1 MRLGLVTP
9 PRKASLVRHLPALLL
24 IAACA
29 LLAACGG
36 GSAVSSDPTAPGEPA
51 PAASII
57 IPAGEPITIGVSVA
71 LSGDQVSL
79 GSDIADAADLAA
91 ADFGGTLKSH
101 PIVIK
106 RLDDGCTDAEKA
118 VQVAHELISDPTL
131 VGVIGPMC
139 TTGSQAASD
148 EYERAGIVH
157 ISPSST
163 RVDLSE
169 KGEAYFF
176 RTAWRDD
183 LQAMLQASHAR
194 DALQAK
200 TAIVIDDGDPYAKGL
215 ADAFAARFSESGGQV
230 LVRERIAR
238 GDVDFVPLARE
249 IVAAAPDLVVFEG
262 LNPEGALIVKALRD
276 GQFTG
281 AFMAPDGVL
290 NIRDFLQVA
299 GPAAEGSILTG
310 GHAPDEAFTTRFNE
324 RFQRLPST
332 PFVLQ
337 SHDAVTLLLRAVD
350 AIADDEGGALTIERD
365 ALLARLRET
374 QFDGLTGRIT
384 FDEHGDRRG
393 DRASEVGLRIYRVR
407 EGRFEPI
414 E

>member
-9 PRKASLVRHLPALLL
+9 PRKAIFVRHLSALLL
-24 IAACA
+24 FAACA
-29 LLAACGG
+29 LLAACDGQR
-36 GSAVSSDPTAPGEPA
+36 AVSSDPTDTGVPA

-57 IPAGEPITIGVSVA
+57 IPAGQPITIGVSVA

-79 GSDIADAADLAA
+79 GTDIADAADLAA

-106 RLDDGCTDAEKA
+106 RVDDGCTDAEKA
-118 VQVAHELISDPTL
+118 VAVADELISDPTL

-139 TTGSQAASD
+139 TTGAQAASD
-148 EYERAGIVH
+148 EYEHAGIVH
-157 ISPSST
+157 ISPSAT

-176 RTAWRDD
+176 RTSWRDD
-183 LQAMLQASHAR
+183 VQARLQASHASG
-194 DALQAK
+194 ALQAK
-200 TAIVIDDGDPYAKGL
+200 SAIVIDDGDPYGKGL

-230 LVRERIAR
+230 LVRERISR
-238 GDVDFVPLARE
+238 GDVDFAPLARE
-249 IVAAAPDLVVFEG
+249 IISAAPDLVVFEG

-290 NIRDFLQVA
+290 NTRDFLQAA
-299 GPAAEGSILTG
+299 GASTEGAILTG
-310 GHAPDEAFTTRFNE
+310 GPTPDDAFTARFNE
-324 RFQRLPST
+324 RFQRMPST

-337 SHDAVTLLLRAVD
+337 SHDAVTLLLRAID
-350 AIADDEGGALTIERD
+350 AVARDDGAGLTIERA
-365 ALLARLRET
+365 ALLSRLRET
-374 QFDGLTGRIT
+374 SFVGLTGEIS
-384 FDEHGDRRG
+384 FDERG
-393 DRASEVGLRIYRVR
+393 DRMGDRAPEVGLRIYQVR
-407 EGRFEPI
+407 GGRFDPI

>member
-1 MRLGLVTP
+1 V
-9 PRKASLVRHLPALLL
+9 KATFVRHLAALLFVASCL
-24 IAACA
+24 V
-29 LLAACGG
+29 LAACDGQ
-36 GSAVSSDPTAPGEPA
+36 SAISSDPTPTGVPA
-51 PAASII
+51 PAASITI
-57 IPAGEPITIGVSVA
+57 AAGQPITIGISAA
-71 LSGDQVSL
+71 LSGDQVNL
-79 GSDIADAADLAA
+79 GTDIADAADLAA
-91 ADFGGTLKSH
+91 ADFGGSLKSH

-118 VQVAHELISDPTL
+118 VAVADELIADATL

-148 EYERAGIVH
+148 EYENAGIVH
-157 ISPSST
+157 ISPSAT

-169 KGEAYFF
+169 KGERYFF
-176 RTAWRDD
+176 RTSWRDD
-183 LQAMLQASHAR
+183 VQARLQASHATG
-194 DALQAK
+194 ALQARS
-200 TAIVIDDGDPYAKGL
+200 AIVIDDGDPYGKGL
-215 ADAFAARFSESGGQV
+215 ADAFASRFTESGGQV

-249 IVAAAPDLVVFEG
+249 IVAAAPDIVVFEG

-290 NIRDFLQVA
+290 NTRDFLQAA
-299 GPAAEGSILTG
+299 GAATEGAIVTG
-310 GHAPDEAFTTRFNE
+310 GPTPDDAFTARFNE
-324 RFQRLPST
+324 RFQRMPST

-337 SHDAVTLLLRAVD
+337 SHDAVTMLLRAIDSV
-350 AIADDEGGALTIERD
+350 AQSSNGGLTIDRT
-365 ALLARLRET
+365 ALLSELRQM
-374 QFDGLTGRIT
+374 QFDGLTGHIT
-384 FDEHGDRRG
+384 FDERGDRRG
-393 DRASEVGLRIYRVR
+393 ERAPDVGLRIYRVR